1 MSGGQE
7 SKAAAPAVLELV
19 HVRKVFA
26 RRGQESLA
34 AVEDSSFAV
43 GAGES
48 VGLVGESGSGK
59 TTTAQM
65 VLGLLAPTS
74 GQVLVDG
81 RDVRELGRR
90 ERRDL
95 CRAVQAVFQDP
106 MGSFDPRRTLGYSVC
121 EGMRN
126 VGESREEA
134 RRRALA
140 LFARCGLGAEL
151 FSRYPREVSGGQCQR
166 AAIARALAM
175 DPKLLLCDEATS
187 ALDATVQRQVVELL
201 LGLCRERGLAMLFI
215 SHDLA
220 LVGQLCDRVLVME
233 KGRIV
238 ESGPVEEVLLRPQHP
253 YTQRLLASAL

>member
-1 MSGGQE
+1 MSGVVE
-7 SKAAAPAVLELV
+7 SGGAVSAVLELV

-134 RRRALA
+134 RRRALSSSRA
-140 LFARCGLGAEL
+140 IRARCPA
-151 FSRYPREVSGGQCQR
+151 
-166 AAIARALAM
+166 
-175 DPKLLLCDEATS
+175 
-187 ALDATVQRQVVELL
+187 
-201 LGLCRERGLAMLFI
+201 
-215 SHDLA
+215 
-220 LVGQLCDRVLVME
+220 
-233 KGRIV
+233 
-238 ESGPVEEVLLRPQHP
+238 
-253 YTQRLLASAL
+253 ASASARP